1 LLLRFQNVSG
11 HVSGSFK
18 TELGAPDDST
28 SHRQR
33 TQVHTQESPMNTSFT
48 ARATAL
54 IAAVLVTF
62 GAVKAIAD
70 YAYPAPAAVQLASA
84 SH

>member
-1 LLLRFQNVSG
+1 M
-11 HVSGSFK
+11 K
-18 TELGAPDDST
+18 
-28 SHRQR
+28 
-33 TQVHTQESPMNTSFT
+33 TSFT

-62 GAVKAIAD
+62 GAVKAMAD
-70 YAYPAPAAVQLASA
+70 YAYPAPGPVQLASA